1 MYEYLILLLCFAF
14 LILVKIYLV
23 KYSYKRK
30 LSFYTDPEVFAEE
43 FIQNLNQQAA
53 RNPAIISQY
62 MDSQNLLKIMSLN
75 LGKLAEMSFY
85 YNILKYDIH
94 YISS

>member
-14 LILVKIYLV
+14 LIFVKIYLV

-30 LSFYTDPEVFAEE
+30 LSFYTDPDAFAEE

-53 RNPAIISQY
+53 RNPAIRNQY
-62 MDSQNLLKIMSLN
+62 MDSKNLLEIMKLN
-75 LGKLAEMSFY
+75 LGRLAEMSFY
-85 YNILKYDIH
+85 Y
-94 YISS
+94 